1 MPDRFSLKE
10 KSDLQVCSEFWRNEC
25 QCNLTPVNLSTPV
38 VLMILVAFELKDIRN
53 FEEIAFGSREPKYSS
68 TDCVIELIPH
78 RTSFH

>member
-1 MPDRFSLKE
+1 
-10 KSDLQVCSEFWRNEC
+10 
-25 QCNLTPVNLSTPV
+25 
-38 VLMILVAFELKDIRN
+38 MILVAFELKDIRN